1 MWLSWLNSVC
11 SWQEVKRFRKDQK
24 KKKSRYISLTY
35 WIFIFTWTK
44 KFFFFFL
51 FLFLVSWHIFIKCY
65 WVKFC
70 WGASKWSTSPDHT
83 VSVTNKIDKEVYK
96 RWWIGICID
105 PHEIS
110 ARICHNKHKHYF
122 SVSASPELFF
132 RYSKYFHTES

>member
-1 MWLSWLNSVC
+1 MTELTEFSLQLTGSKKI
-11 SWQEVKRFRKDQK
+11 QKRPK
-24 KKKSRYISLTY
+24 KKKIKVYFFNLLDIH
-35 WIFIFTWTK
+35 FHMDK
-44 KFFFFFL
+44 KVFFFFL